1 VTDSRDLTGVP
12 PSLLR
17 TDYREASVFLP
28 ESLLREGRRQRGIP
42 LGEIPEVCLLDPDGD
57 VVRFLQRTGRGCPSR
72 HWACYHTDLWQTEVA
87 GETIGVVG
95 NAVGAPFAVLV
106 AEELV
111 ASGCQ
116 LIVSVTSA
124 GQLDSRLSLP
134 ATILVERALRGEGT
148 SHAYLPP
155 QRYVAG
161 NPQLLDAVATELNR
175 AGIHAVRG
183 AVWTTDAPFRETRSA
198 IAAAA
203 ADGLQAIEMEV
214 AGLYAFSQARGR
226 PVVCFALVT
235 NQMAQNGDDFE
246 KGPDDGAEHALS
258 LVIAAARGWRQ
269 HRDNGSQ
276 ERRIDEQRS
285 RQ

>member
-1 VTDSRDLTGVP
+1 MTDSRDLTGVP

-42 LGEIPEVCLLDPDGD
+42 PGEIPEVCLLDPDGD
-57 VVRFLQRTGRGCPSR
+57 VVRFLQRTGRGCRSR

-87 GETIGVVG
+87 GEMIGVVG

-111 ASGCQ
+111 ASGCR
-116 LIVSVTSA
+116 LVVSVTSA

-134 ATILVERALRGEGT
+134 ATILVDRALRGEGT
-148 SHAYLPP
+148 SHAYLPS
-155 QRYVAG
+155 QCYVEG
-161 NPQLLDAVATELNR
+161 DRDLLRAVASELEQASIR
-175 AGIHAVRG
+175 AVCG

-203 ADGLQAIEMEV
+203 AAGLQAVEMEV
-214 AGLYAFSQARGR
+214 AGLYAFSQARGT

-258 LVIAAARGWRQ
+258 LVMAAARGWR
-269 HRDNGSQ
+269 RMPG
-276 ERRIDEQRS
+276 
-285 RQ
+285 